1 MEEQVILVDEEGGE
15 VGVME
20 KMAAHQVA
28 ALHRAFSVFIF
39 NSQGQLLLQRR
50 ADHKYHSGGLW
61 TNTCCSH
68 PRPGEGV
75 DEAARRRLQEE
86 MGLDCD
92 LQEVFVFTYQARL
105 DHDLSEHEYDH
116 VLLGRC
122 DADPSPNPDEVSAW
136 KWVDPDELEQDR
148 KLNPDRYTAWFH
160 LAFPRLLSWLEEHGC
175 FS

>member
-1 MEEQVILVDEEGGE
+1 
-15 VGVME
+15 
-20 KMAAHQVA
+20 
-28 ALHRAFSVFIF
+28 
-39 NSQGQLLLQRR
+39 
-50 ADHKYHSGGLW
+50 LW